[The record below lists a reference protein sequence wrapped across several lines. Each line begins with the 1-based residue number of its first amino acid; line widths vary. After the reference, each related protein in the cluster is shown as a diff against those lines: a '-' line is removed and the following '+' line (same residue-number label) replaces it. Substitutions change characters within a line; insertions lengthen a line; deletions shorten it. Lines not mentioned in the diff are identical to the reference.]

1 MRLLLDTHILLWTM
15 QSPRRLSAAARAI
28 ILGAPQIY
36 VSSVSI
42 WEVAIKVAN
51 RKLKVDVDILISNI
65 ADSGFFMLD
74 ITYAHAAAVANLPLI
89 HRDPFDRM
97 LVAQAM
103 CEPMKLLTADRVLAD
118 YSPLVEVI

>member
-1 MRLLLDTHILLWTM
+1 MILD
-15 QSPRRLSAAARAI
+15 
-28 ILGAPQIY
+28 APQIY

-42 WEVAIKVAN
+42 WEVAIKVAT
-51 RKLKVDVDILISNI
+51 RKLKIDVDILISNI

>member
-1 MRLLLDTHILLWTM
+1 VRLLLDTHILLWTM